1 MFACELSQRQC
12 RPLQQLAH
20 RALEERHLT
29 SFSQR
34 FGAANHR
41 FVEGKKGL
49 EILNLQRGKMALRHR
64 FSCVIKPSVPRPQT
78 NRLRRRW
85 IGENAFLWGGH
96 LECRALKAQPKIN
109 PPAAQ
114 VRPPIG
120 ANSARISS
128 ACGGAPER
136 RARGAGA
143 AAAPK

>member
-1 MFACELSQRQC
+1 MFACELSQRQR

-49 EILNLQRGKMALRHR
+49 EILNLQRGKMALRQR
-64 FSCVIKPSVPRPQT
+64 FSCAIKPSVPRPQT

-85 IGENAFLWGGH
+85 IGKNAVLWGG
-96 LECRALKAQPKIN
+96 
-109 PPAAQ
+109 
-114 VRPPIG
+114 
-120 ANSARISS
+120 ISN
-128 ACGGAPER
+128 AEL
-136 RARGAGA
+136 
-143 AAAPK
+143 